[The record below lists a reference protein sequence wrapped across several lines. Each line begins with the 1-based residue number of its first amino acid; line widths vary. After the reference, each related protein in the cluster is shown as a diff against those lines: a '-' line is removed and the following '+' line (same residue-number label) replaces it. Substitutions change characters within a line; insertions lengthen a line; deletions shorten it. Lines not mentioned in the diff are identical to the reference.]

1 MNLIKFENVSYKN
14 ILHNIYGEFTAGC
27 ITTLVGPSGSGKTTC
42 LKHING
48 LLTPEAGNIYYQDKN
63 IIDIDIIHLRQE
75 IGMAFQ
81 NAPMLQGTVY
91 NNLNL
96 PRDIFNDTL
105 SKEDA
110 VRLLE
115 LVDLSEGFL
124 ERPINRLSGG
134 ERSRVSLAR
143 TFVNRPKVL
152 LLDEITSSLD
162 YILVREIERL
172 IMRIQKKLN
181 VTIIWITHDL
191 EQAKRVSDEIWFLS
205 HGELLQ
211 HSTVTE
217 LEHSAHPEIQSF
229 LKGER

>member
-1 MNLIKFENVSYKN
+1 MNLIKFENVSHKN
-14 ILHNIYGEFTAGC
+14 ILHNITGAFTADC
-27 ITTLVGPSGSGKTTC
+27 VTTLVGPSGSGKTTC

-48 LLTPEAGNIYYQDKN
+48 LLTPDTGSIYYQGKN
-63 IIDIDIIHLRQE
+63 IVDIDIVHLRQE

-81 NAPMLQGTVY
+81 NAPMIQGTVY

-96 PRDIFNDTL
+96 PREIFNRTL
-105 SKEDA
+105 SKDEA
-110 VRLLE
+110 AKLLE
-115 LVDLSEGFL
+115 RVDLGEDFL
-124 ERPINRLSGG
+124 ERPVNRLSGG

-143 TFVNRPKVL
+143 TFVNQPKVL

-172 IMRIQKKLN
+172 IMRIQKKFN

-191 EQAKRVSDEIWFLS
+191 EQAKRVSDDIWFLN

-211 HSTVTE
+211 HGTVSE
-217 LEHSAHPEIQSF
+217 IEHSAHPEIQYF